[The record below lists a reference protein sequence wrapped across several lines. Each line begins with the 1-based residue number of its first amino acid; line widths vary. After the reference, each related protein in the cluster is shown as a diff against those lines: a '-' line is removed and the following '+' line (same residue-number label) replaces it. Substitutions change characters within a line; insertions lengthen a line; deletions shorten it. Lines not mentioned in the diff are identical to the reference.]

1 MPFKAHATVLRRART
16 LASASQT
23 TTCPVLSLE
32 IDQLSLDL
40 LGLHVDLSKV
50 ILTVTAD
57 PNGGTLG
64 KLFCSLSG
72 KTAASVSTARSLTTA
87 AKKSGLSA
95 HGVAFG
101 TPTRQLQSIGPGPC
115 SIVDLLLGP
124 LHLDVL
130 GLIVDLNQVH
140 LQITADPTEAPLGSL
155 LCSITNPPSTA
166 APTTT

>member
-1 MPFKAHATVLRRART
+1 MSHG
-16 LASASQT
+16 S
-23 TTCPVLSLE
+23 VLSLE
-32 IDQLSLDL
+32 LDQLSLDL

-64 KLFCSLSG
+64 KLFCQLSG
-72 KTAASVSTARSLTTA
+72 KTTVATKSTARSLTSA
-87 AKKSGLSA
+87 AHRSGLA
-95 HGVAFG
+95 TQGVAFG

-124 LHLDVL
+124 LHLNVL

-155 LCSITNPPSTA
+155 LCSITNPPTTT